1 MKQLFSKRIAI
12 FCSALLSWFQ
22 VYSQGS
28 LQLLPGTEK
37 IYAIENGVHRL
48 VGSVSFAYQ
57 GNTMYCDSAHYNEK
71 AKNVRAYGNVH
82 IQKNG
87 INLYADSI
95 FYAEQQKYAKLW
107 GHVKARD
114 NAYKMSADSMD
125 YDAKRGRAIF
135 RSAGKIE
142 STLSD
147 ERITCQRGYFYPS
160 NGSFFF
166 SGQVHYIKADLDVKT
181 DTLQFAYEQ
190 QKLYFLGQTQMR
202 NDSTQIYCQKGW
214 FDVQN
219 ENGALYKHAEIYQK
233 NQIIKG
239 DTLLIN
245 TKLNDYEGRGAVYF
259 KDLDQQLALLGQKA
273 VFSDTKHLAYVTG
286 SSLGFLKYQ
295 SDTLYVHADTLF
307 LERDTLNKAKYL
319 KANQNF
325 RFLHPKLQGIGDST
339 IFSFDQQM
347 LQIGQ
352 HPILWSQT
360 GELKSEN
367 AQIFFKDSLLD
378 HIALNEKA
386 TVLLKLPADSLF
398 NQVAARKILAL
409 FDTSGTLSSV
419 DASGQAWTIFYPESE
434 KKANDT
440 LVERR
445 REGLNRLFS
454 ERLFIELQNGE
465 VREITYFEQPDGI
478 FFPMDQIDP
487 KERFIKGFQW
497 NPGLR
502 PQNATELRK
511 DANWVLRN
519 LLLRPNASRSWH
531 LPLVRI
537 CGSIARA
544 EQYQRPTL

>member
-1 MKQLFSKRIAI
+1 
-12 FCSALLSWFQ
+12 
-22 VYSQGS
+22 
-28 LQLLPGTEK
+28 
-37 IYAIENGVHRL
+37 
-48 VGSVSFAYQ
+48 
-57 GNTMYCDSAHYNEK
+57 
-71 AKNVRAYGNVH
+71 
-82 IQKNG
+82 
-87 INLYADSI
+87 
-95 FYAEQQKYAKLW
+95 
-107 GHVKARD
+107 
-114 NAYKMSADSMD
+114 
-125 YDAKRGRAIF
+125 
-135 RSAGKIE
+135 
-142 STLSD
+142 
-147 ERITCQRGYFYPS
+147 
-160 NGSFFF
+160 
-166 SGQVHYIKADLDVKT
+166 VKT

-245 TKLNDYEGRGAVYF
+245 TKLNDYEGRGSVYF

-398 NQVAARKILAL
+398 NQVAASKILAL

-478 FFPMDQIDP
+478 IFPMDQIDP
-487 KERFIKGFQW
+487 KEQFIKNFKW
-497 NPGLR
+497 NPELR

-511 DANWVLRN
+511 DAN
-519 LLLRPNASRSWH
+519 
-531 LPLVRI
+531 
-537 CGSIARA
+537 
-544 EQYQRPTL
+544 

>member
-1 MKQLFSKRIAI
+1 MKQPISKQIAI
-12 FCSALLSWFQ
+12 FCAALLSLIQ
-22 VYSQGS
+22 VYSQGQ

-48 VGSVSFAYQ
+48 VGTVSFTYQ

-95 FYAEQQKYAKLW
+95 FYAEKEKYAKLW

-114 NAYKMSADSMD
+114 NAYKMTADSMD
-125 YDAKRGRAIF
+125 YDAKKGRAIF

-142 STLSD
+142 STVSD

-166 SGQVHYIKADLDVKT
+166 SGKVHYTKADLDVKT

-219 ENGALYKHAEIYQK
+219 ENGALYKRAEIYQK

-245 TKLNDYEGRGAVYF
+245 TKLNDYEGRGSVYF
-259 KDLDQQLALLGQKA
+259 KDLEQQLALLGQKA

-319 KANQNF
+319 KANRNF
-325 RFLHPKLQGIGDST
+325 RFLHPDLQGIGDST
-339 IFSFDQQM
+339 LFSFDAQM

-386 TVLLKLPADSLF
+386 TVLLKIPGDSLF
-398 NQVAARKILAL
+398 NQVAASKILAQ
-409 FDTSGTLSSV
+409 FDSSGVLTSV
-419 DASGQAWTIFYPESE
+419 DATGQAWTIFYPLSE
-434 KKANDT
+434 QKRNDS
-440 LVERR
+440 LVEIK
-445 REGLNRLFS
+445 REGLNRLFA
-454 ERLFIELQNGE
+454 ERLLVALNAGE
-465 VREITYFEQPDGI
+465 MKEITYFDQPDGI
-478 FFPMDQIDP
+478 IFPMDQIDP
-487 KERFIKGFQW
+487 KEQFIKNFKW
-497 NPGLR
+497 NPELR
-502 PQNATELRK
+502 PQNATEMRK

-519 LLLRPNASRSWH
+519 LRRRPNALRSW
-531 LPLVRI
+531 LLLLVRI
-537 CGSIARA
+537 YGSIARA
-544 EQYQRPTL
+544 EQYQRPTP

>member
-1 MKQLFSKRIAI
+1 MKQNISKRFA
-12 FCSALLSWFQ
+12 FLCSTLLLWAN
-22 VYSQGS
+22 VWGQGP

-37 IYAIENGVHRL
+37 IYAIQNGVHRL
-48 VGSVSFAYQ
+48 VGTVSFVYQ

-71 AKNVRAYGNVH
+71 AKQVRAYGNVH

-95 FYAEQQKYAKLW
+95 FYAEQLKYAKLW

-142 STLSD
+142 STVSD
-147 ERITCQRGYFYPS
+147 ERITCQRGYFYPA

-166 SGQVHYIKADLDVKT
+166 SGQVHYTKADLDVKT

-219 ENGALYKHAEIYQK
+219 ENGALYKNAEIYQK

-245 TKLNDYEGRGAVYF
+245 TKLNDYEGRGSVYF
-259 KDLDQQLALLGQKA
+259 KDLNQQLALLGQRA
-273 VFSDTKHLAYVTG
+273 IFSSTKHFAYVTG

-295 SDTLYVHADTLF
+295 KDTLYVHADTLF
-307 LERDTLNKAKYL
+307 LERDTLNKAKFL
-319 KANQNF
+319 KANCNF
-325 RFLHPKLQGIGDST
+325 RFLYPTLQGIGDST
-339 IFSFDQQM
+339 YFSFEQQM

-352 HPILWSQT
+352 HPILWSQS
-360 GELKSEN
+360 GELKSEQ
-367 AQIFFKDSLLD
+367 ARVFFKDSLLE
-378 HIALNEKA
+378 HIELNKKA
-386 TVLLKLPADSLF
+386 TVLLKLPGDSLF
-398 NQVAARKILAL
+398 NQVAASKIYAL
-409 FDTSGTLSSV
+409 FDSSGTLSSV
-419 DASGQAWTIFYPESE
+419 DASGQAWTIFYPEYQKE
-434 KKANDT
+434 KTDT
-440 LVERR
+440 TIELR

-454 ERLFIELQNGE
+454 ERLVIALNDGE
-465 VREITYFEQPDGI
+465 VNEITYFDQPDGI
-478 FFPMDQIDP
+478 FFPMDQIEP
-487 KERFIKGFQW
+487 KEKFIEGFQW

-502 PQNATELRK
+502 PKNPLELRK
-511 DANWVLRN
+511 DTN
-519 LLLRPNASRSWH
+519 
-531 LPLVRI
+531 
-537 CGSIARA
+537 
-544 EQYQRPTL
+544 

>member
-1 MKQLFSKRIAI
+1 MKQPISKQIAI
-12 FCSALLSWFQ
+12 FCAALLSLIQ
-22 VYSQGS
+22 VYSQGQ

-48 VGSVSFAYQ
+48 VGTVSFTYQ

-95 FYAEQQKYAKLW
+95 FYAEKEKYAKLW

-114 NAYKMSADSMD
+114 NAYKMTADSMD
-125 YDAKRGRAIF
+125 YDAKKGRAIF

-142 STLSD
+142 STVSD

-166 SGQVHYIKADLDVKT
+166 SGKVHYTKADLDVKT

-219 ENGALYKHAEIYQK
+219 ENGALYKRAEIYQK

-245 TKLNDYEGRGAVYF
+245 TKLNDYEGRGSVYF
-259 KDLDQQLALLGQKA
+259 KDLEQQLALLGQKA

-319 KANQNF
+319 KANRNF
-325 RFLHPKLQGIGDST
+325 RFLHPDLQGIGDST
-339 IFSFDQQM
+339 LFSFDAQM

-386 TVLLKLPADSLF
+386 TVLLKIPGDSLF
-398 NQVAARKILAL
+398 NQVAASKILAQ
-409 FDTSGTLSSV
+409 FDSSGVLTSV
-419 DASGQAWTIFYPESE
+419 DATGQAWTIFYPLSE
-434 KKANDT
+434 QKRNDS
-440 LVERR
+440 LVEIK
-445 REGLNRLFS
+445 REGLNRLFA
-454 ERLFIELQNGE
+454 ERLLVALNAGE
-465 VREITYFEQPDGI
+465 MKEITYFDQPDGI
-478 FFPMDQIDP
+478 IFPMDQIDP
-487 KERFIKGFQW
+487 KEQFIKNFKW
-497 NPGLR
+497 NPELR
-502 PQNATELRK
+502 PQNVTELRK
-511 DANWVLRN
+511 DAN
-519 LLLRPNASRSWH
+519 
-531 LPLVRI
+531 
-537 CGSIARA
+537 
-544 EQYQRPTL
+544 

>member
-1 MKQLFSKRIAI
+1 MKQLISKRIAI

-160 NGSFFF
+160 NGSFHFI
-166 SGQVHYIKADLDVKT
+166 GADHYIKALLDVKT
-181 DTLQFAYEQ
+181 QTLQLAYEQ

-245 TKLNDYEGRGAVYF
+245 TKLNDYEGRGSVYF

-398 NQVAARKILAL
+398 NQVAASKILAL

-511 DANWVLRN
+511 DAN
-519 LLLRPNASRSWH
+519 
-531 LPLVRI
+531 
-537 CGSIARA
+537 
-544 EQYQRPTL
+544 

>member
-1 MKQLFSKRIAI
+1 
-12 FCSALLSWFQ
+12 
-22 VYSQGS
+22 
-28 LQLLPGTEK
+28 
-37 IYAIENGVHRL
+37 
-48 VGSVSFAYQ
+48 
-57 GNTMYCDSAHYNEK
+57 
-71 AKNVRAYGNVH
+71 
-82 IQKNG
+82 
-87 INLYADSI
+87 
-95 FYAEQQKYAKLW
+95 
-107 GHVKARD
+107 
-114 NAYKMSADSMD
+114 
-125 YDAKRGRAIF
+125 
-135 RSAGKIE
+135 
-142 STLSD
+142 
-147 ERITCQRGYFYPS
+147 
-160 NGSFFF
+160 
-166 SGQVHYIKADLDVKT
+166 
-181 DTLQFAYEQ
+181 
-190 QKLYFLGQTQMR
+190 
-202 NDSTQIYCQKGW
+202 
-214 FDVQN
+214 
-219 ENGALYKHAEIYQK
+219 
-233 NQIIKG
+233 
-239 DTLLIN
+239 
-245 TKLNDYEGRGAVYF
+245 
-259 KDLDQQLALLGQKA
+259 
-273 VFSDTKHLAYVTG
+273 
-286 SSLGFLKYQ
+286 
-295 SDTLYVHADTLF
+295 

-386 TVLLKLPADSLF
+386 NVLLKLPADSLF

-434 KKANDT
+434 QKANDT

-478 FFPMDQIDP
+478 FFPMDQIDQ

-511 DANWVLRN
+511 DAN
-519 LLLRPNASRSWH
+519 
-531 LPLVRI
+531 
-537 CGSIARA
+537 
-544 EQYQRPTL
+544 